1 MNRVTRFCALG
12 LVGLLAACDE
22 PWIIS
27 HVDRLSHVSI
37 NDLWTAQGSDGI
49 PVEIHGTP
57 FKGAS
62 ADRLAE
68 VLRAPSAA
76 SGVTF
81 ISVPVGSYN
90 RDHGWRMVM
99 HFNPI
104 GAPNSQV
111 DCKRST
117 PAQTAP
123 QPTEGYSVNVSFC
136 DGSDWQAHGFMKVL
150 SAEPGD
156 LQTYAQRMQA
166 LFSEV
171 FREEQNR

>member
-1 MNRVTRFCALG
+1 MRRVTRLCALG
-12 LVGLLAACDE
+12 LAGLLAACDE
-22 PWIIS
+22 PWLIS

-37 NDLWTAQGSDGI
+37 RDLWTEKGPDGF
-49 PVEIHGTP
+49 PVEIHGFP
-57 FKGAS
+57 FKGVS

-68 VLRAPSAA
+68 ALRAPTAA

-81 ISVPVGSYN
+81 TSVPVGTYN

-99 HFNPI
+99 HFNPA
-104 GAPNSQV
+104 GAPNAQV

-123 QPTEGYSVNVSFC
+123 LPTKGYSVNVSFC

-156 LQTYAQRMQA
+156 LQTYSQRMQA
-166 LFSEV
+166 LLSEI
-171 FREEQNR
+171 FREEQNN